1 MRQKKASDEEKGK
14 KKDAWKSDEF
24 VFLKMQAA
32 KKIAVFQ
39 FPLWFGFV
47 GVKSRI
53 TWSCFIVV
61 FGSKHIFFHCI
72 TSNIEAQLM

>member
-1 MRQKKASDEEKGK
+1 MQQKKASDEEKGK

-47 GVKSRI
+47 GLKSRI
-53 TWSCFIVV
+53 TCSCFIVV
-61 FGSKHIFFHCI
+61 FSGSKHNIYFHCI
-72 TSNIEAQLM
+72 TSNI